1 VNGSREVTTVP
12 SQALY
17 LLNNDFVAKQAKRF
31 ADKLRSL
38 PENQLA
44 TAAFKLAFARAPTAN
59 EVKAAQR
66 FFADYPRLDNDALT
80 SFCRA
85 LFGSAEFRSID

>member
-1 VNGSREVTTVP
+1 VTTVP

-38 PENQLA
+38 PENQRT
-44 TAAFKLAFARAPTAN
+44 TAAFKLAFARAPTTN
-59 EVKAAQR
+59 EAKAAQN
-66 FFADYPRLDNDALT
+66 FLDDYPRLESDVLT